1 MGISPRTLFAPS
13 LKFGATVRF
22 GPILL
27 VTSTVVVAALMG
39 IVPSPWVGS
48 YIAGSSGAVP
58 SGHASFSLPSE
69 SSFSNG
75 SAARGADPPNPDWV
89 TYLGNVE
96 RTSNSTNQSWLTP
109 KTAPN
114 LVLAWKVATVAPI
127 VSSASV
133 ADGNA
138 YFGSWNGSEI
148 AVNATTGA
156 TVWTRFL
163 GLDKYD
169 STCPGPLGISSAPTI
184 DGTTLYVGGNNAT
197 GGANATWYALNALT
211 GKILWSVPIGNM
223 SKGYYNWASPLIY
236 DGFAYVGIASDCD
249 KPLVQA
255 GLDQINLTTHT
266 VKTFHTT
273 PLYEGAYEI
282 GASIWSSP
290 SVDPNNNTI
299 FVTTGNPPPTTKVP
313 EPYSE
318 SIIALNAT
326 TLDVESHWQVPSTER
341 VGDGDFGAGATV
353 LAHAGSHG
361 SALVVAG
368 NKNGYE
374 YAWNASN
381 VALGP
386 LWRIDT
392 KTAGQSL
399 LTPASYGGGRIYF
412 STPSTK
418 LKGVSVLGSVWAV
431 TPATGHVDWNHSLP
445 GKAIGAPLYVNGLLV
460 VPGGNKLEFFNAT
473 SGKLLTVKLGVKFS
487 TSLVAAP
494 IIAENRLIEG
504 CENGTE
510 YAFTLPALRASV
522 TGSSSLAYGVR
533 PGHTEATPPTVAYA
547 AVLGIG
553 AAPGGLSRWRTGIL
567 PMAPPHR

>member
-1 MGISPRTLFAPS
+1 
-13 LKFGATVRF
+13 VRF
-22 GPILL
+22 GWILL
-27 VTSTVVVAALMG
+27 VSTAVVVSTLIGAA
-39 IVPSPWVGS
+39 SPPGVGPNL
-48 YIAGSSGAVP
+48 AGSPGSTALL
-58 SGHASFSLPSE
+58 HASPSSPSAPLI
-69 SSFSNG
+69 SSG
-75 SAARGADPPNPDWV
+75 STYGGTGPPNPDWV

-114 LVLAWKVATVAPI
+114 LVLAWKVATGDPI
-127 VSSASV
+127 VSSATV
-133 ADGNA
+133 ADGLA

-148 AVNATTGA
+148 AVNASTGA

-163 GLDKYD
+163 GLDKSD
-169 STCPGPLGISSAPTI
+169 PTCPGFPGISSAPTVE
-184 DGTTLYVGGNNAT
+184 GTTLYLGGNNAT

-211 GKILWSVPIGNM
+211 GQILWSIPIGNLSM
-223 SKGYYNWASPLIY
+223 GYYNWASPLVY
-236 DGFAYVGIASDCD
+236 DGFAFVGIASNCD

-255 GLDQINLTTHT
+255 GLDQINLTTHA
-266 VKTFHTT
+266 VMTFHTT
-273 PLYEGAYEI
+273 PLYKGAYEI

-290 SVDPNNNTI
+290 SVDPNNNTV

-326 TLDVESHWQVPSTER
+326 TLAVESHWQVPSTER

-353 LAHAGSHG
+353 LAHAGPHG
-361 SALVVAG
+361 STLVVAG

-431 TPATGHVDWNHSLP
+431 DPVTGHVFWNHSLP
-445 GKAIGAPLYVNGLLV
+445 GKAIGAPLYLNGLLV

-487 TSLVAAP
+487 TSLVDAP
-494 IIAENRLIEG
+494 VIAENRLIEG

-522 TGSSSLAYGVR
+522 TES
-533 PGHTEATPPTVAYA
+533 PGLAYA
-547 AVLGIG
+547 AGPGHLGSTNSG
-553 AAPGGLSRWRTGIL
+553 PEFSAVPRMDGVARTV
-567 PMAPPHR
+567 P